1 MAVDPPHDHGP
12 TATDNGYRQLF
23 PREGL
28 ADDDVM
34 PSSTTA
40 SPTKSMGATAAE
52 VENEE
57 TVPICPACGKAAIII
72 NK

>member
-1 MAVDPPHDHGP
+1 MSLTRTTTEWAPSLEG
-12 TATDNGYRQLF
+12 G
-23 PREGL
+23 EGL